1 MIGAGRSQTW
11 RWYICVLLLL
21 ATVVN
26 YMDRLTV
33 NTLATEIQ
41 AEFLLNNK
49 QYGYLELGFGL
60 AFAAGSLLF
69 GWLVDRI
76 GVYWLYPVVLVGWS
90 AMGFLTGPE
99 PDVRGAADPPDP
111 ARGSSRPGTSPA
123 A

>member
-1 MIGAGRSQTW
+1 MMTTGIVEEQGAVGVGRSQAW
-11 RWYICVLLLL
+11 RWYISGLLLL

-26 YMDRLTV
+26 YMDRLTA

-60 AFAAGSLLF
+60 AFAAGSVLF
-69 GWLVDRI
+69 GWLVDRV

-90 AMGFLTGPE
+90 AMG
-99 PDVRGAADPPDP
+99 
-111 ARGSSRPGTSPA
+111 
-123 A
+123 